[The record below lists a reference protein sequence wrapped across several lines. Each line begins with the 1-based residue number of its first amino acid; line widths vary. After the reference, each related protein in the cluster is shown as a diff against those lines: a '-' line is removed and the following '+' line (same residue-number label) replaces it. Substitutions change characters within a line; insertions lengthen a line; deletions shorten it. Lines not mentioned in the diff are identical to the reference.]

1 MSDHVPPSPAAKQRA
16 SETIEGQRS
25 NSKKAGNLCLI
36 MNKLLGF
43 TTTVKTLLEVSEG
56 EDENHAGLEKL

>member
-1 MSDHVPPSPAAKQRA
+1 
-16 SETIEGQRS
+16 
-25 NSKKAGNLCLI
+25 

-43 TTTVKTLLEVSEG
+43 TTTVKTLREVSEG